1 MTVLIALLH
10 EIGRWWLF
18 LAAIIGVYVALTALL
33 IWRMDESSVDQA
45 QPTAYRGAR
54 EGLDE

>member
-1 MTVLIALLH
+1 MTFLVALLN
-10 EIGRWWLF
+10 EIGNWWLF

-33 IWRMDESSVDQA
+33 IWRLDAESVDQA
-45 QPTAYRGAR
+45 PSADCRGAR